1 MQLAWHDER
10 RAVISAIRNI
20 HYSYH
25 DVVIAGIRKGNF
37 GWLISVNEGKGTS
50 TGIIEFYRRQMYER
64 RRGGSADG
72 EGLLGQGAD
81 LSQAEDS
88 L

>member
-1 MQLAWHDER
+1 
-10 RAVISAIRNI
+10 
-20 HYSYH
+20 
-25 DVVIAGIRKGNF
+25 
-37 GWLISVNEGKGTS
+37 
-50 TGIIEFYRRQMYER
+50 MYER